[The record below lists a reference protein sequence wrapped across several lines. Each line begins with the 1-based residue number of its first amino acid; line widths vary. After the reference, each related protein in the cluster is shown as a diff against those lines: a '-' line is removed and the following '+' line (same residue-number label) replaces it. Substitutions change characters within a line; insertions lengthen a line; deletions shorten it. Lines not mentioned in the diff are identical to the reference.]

1 MGKYSR
7 FYFFFLAVVIAILG
21 VILGGTVFPQY
32 AVKQAVSPEVVS
44 PPTDTSTGI
53 SQPKETGIRIVET
66 EESVYVRVAE
76 SVGPSVVNVNTKT
89 RIQFFFQ
96 AIPQEGAASGVIIT
110 RDGYILTN
118 NHVVEGAQQIK
129 VTLADG
135 RAFDAKIV
143 GRDPYTDVAVIKIEA
158 TDLPAA
164 KLGDSTNLKIGQIAI
179 AIGNPFGLGKTVT
192 AGIISALNR
201 TITTER
207 GTIIEGLI
215 QTDAPIN
222 PGNSGG
228 ALVNSAGEVIGINT
242 AIYQGAQGIGF
253 AIPIHLAKS
262 IADQII
268 SKGYASH
275 PWIHPWMGVYLDTVD
290 AQMSA
295 YYRLPVDYGAIIMD
309 VVRNGPADKAGVKRG
324 DIIIEF
330 NGEKITT
337 ADDLVVRVMRCKVG
351 DRVRL
356 GIARGDERLTIEVTL
371 EERPR
376 GE

>member
-1 MGKYSR
+1 MDRHSR
-7 FYFFFLAVVIAILG
+7 FYFFFLAIVIAILG

-32 AVKQAVSPEVVS
+32 AIKQVVSPEVVS
-44 PPTDTSTGI
+44 PSPDTSTEA
-53 SQPKETGIRIVET
+53 SQPKETGTRIVET
-66 EESVYVRVAE
+66 EESVYIRVAE

-89 RIQFFFQ
+89 KIQFFFQ

-118 NHVVEGAQQIK
+118 NHVVEGAQQIR

-135 RAFDAKIV
+135 RAFDAKVV

-201 TITTER
+201 SITTES

-275 PWIHPWMGVYLDTVD
+275 PWMGVYLDTVD

-309 VVRNGPADKAGVKRG
+309 IVKNGPADKAGIKRG

-351 DRVRL
+351 DRIKL
-356 GIARGDERLTIEVTL
+356 GIARGDQRLTIEVTL

>member
-1 MGKYSR
+1 MDRHSR
-7 FYFFFLAVVIAILG
+7 FYLFFLAIVIAIVG
-21 VILGGTVFPQY
+21 VILGGTVAPHY
-32 AVKQAVSPEVVS
+32 AVKPIISPEVATS
-44 PPTDTSTGI
+44 PMTKTPTETSQATKVE
-53 SQPKETGIRIVET
+53 SRVVET
-66 EESVYVRVAE
+66 EESVYIRVAE

-96 AIPQEGAASGVIIT
+96 AIPQEGAGSGVIIT
-110 RDGYILTN
+110 ENGYILTN
-118 NHVVEGAQQIK
+118 NHVVEGAQQIT

-135 RAFDAKIV
+135 RTFDAKVV
-143 GRDPYTDVAVIKIEA
+143 GRDPYTDIAVIKIDA
-158 TDLPAA
+158 TGLPAA

-228 ALVNSAGEVIGINT
+228 ALVNSSGEVIGINT

-275 PWIHPWMGVYLDTVD
+275 PWMGVYLDTVD
-290 AQMSA
+290 TQISA
-295 YYRLPVDYGAIIMD
+295 YYRLAVDYGAIIMD
-309 VVRNGPADKAGVKRG
+309 VVKNGPADKAGIKRG
-324 DIIIEF
+324 DIIVEF
-330 NGEKITT
+330 NGEKIET

-356 GIARGDERLTIEVTL
+356 GVVRGDQRLTIEVTL

>member
-1 MGKYSR
+1 MDRHSK
-7 FYFFFLAVVIAILG
+7 FYFFFLAIVVAIVG
-21 VILGGTVFPQY
+21 VILGGTVAPHY
-32 AVKQAVSPEVVS
+32 AFKPTISPEVVS
-44 PPTDTSTGI
+44 PQVGTTTTETPQPTKIES
-53 SQPKETGIRIVET
+53 KVVET
-66 EESVYVRVAE
+66 EESVYIRVAE
-76 SVGPSVVNVNTKT
+76 AVGPSVVNVNTKT

-96 AIPQEGAASGVIIT
+96 AIPQEGAGSGVIIT
-110 RDGYILTN
+110 DNGYILTN
-118 NHVVEGAQQIK
+118 NHVIEGAQQIT

-135 RAFDAKIV
+135 RTFDAKVV
-143 GRDPYTDVAVIKIEA
+143 GRDPYTDIAVIKIDA
-158 TDLPAA
+158 TGLPAA

-201 TITTER
+201 TITTES

-228 ALVNSAGEVIGINT
+228 ALVNSSGEVIGINT

-275 PWIHPWMGVYLDTVD
+275 PWMGVYLDTVD
-290 AQMSA
+290 TQISA

-309 VVRNGPADKAGVKRG
+309 VVRNGPADKAGIKRG
-324 DIIIEF
+324 DIIVEF
-330 NGEKITT
+330 NGEKIET

-356 GIARGDERLTIEVTL
+356 GVVRGDQRLTIEVTL

>member
-1 MGKYSR
+1 MDRHSR
-7 FYFFFLAVVIAILG
+7 FYFFLLAIVIAIVG
-21 VILGGTVFPQY
+21 VILGGTVAPHY
-32 AVKQAVSPEVVS
+32 AVKPTISPEVATS
-44 PPTDTSTGI
+44 PMTKTPTETSQATKVE
-53 SQPKETGIRIVET
+53 SRVVET
-66 EESVYVRVAE
+66 EESVYIRVAE

-96 AIPQEGAASGVIIT
+96 AIPQEGAGSGVIIT
-110 RDGYILTN
+110 ENGYILTN
-118 NHVVEGAQQIK
+118 NHVVEGAQQIT

-135 RAFDAKIV
+135 RTFDAKVV
-143 GRDPYTDVAVIKIEA
+143 GRDPYTDIAVIKIDA
-158 TDLPAA
+158 TGLPAA

-228 ALVNSAGEVIGINT
+228 ALVNSSGEVIGINT

-275 PWIHPWMGVYLDTVD
+275 PWMGVYLDTVD
-290 AQMSA
+290 TQISA
-295 YYRLPVDYGAIIMD
+295 YYRLAVDYGAIIMD
-309 VVRNGPADKAGVKRG
+309 VVKNGPADKAGIKRG
-324 DIIIEF
+324 DIIVEF
-330 NGEKITT
+330 NGEKIET

-356 GIARGDERLTIEVTL
+356 GVVRGDQRLTIEVTL

>member
-1 MGKYSR
+1 MNRYSR
-7 FYFFFLAVVIAILG
+7 FYFFLLAIVIAIVG
-21 VILGGTVFPQY
+21 VILGGTVAPHY
-32 AVKQAVSPEVVS
+32 AVKPAISPEVVS
-44 PPTDTSTGI
+44 PQVGSATTETPQPTKVESRVI
-53 SQPKETGIRIVET
+53 ET
-66 EESVYVRVAE
+66 EESVYIRVAE
-76 SVGPSVVNVNTKT
+76 VVGPSVVNVNTKSQ
-89 RIQFFFQ
+89 IQFFFQ
-96 AIPQEGAASGVIIT
+96 AIPQEGAGSGVIIT
-110 RDGYILTN
+110 EDGYILTN
-118 NHVVEGAQQIK
+118 NHVVENAQQIT

-135 RAFDAKIV
+135 RTFEAKIV
-143 GRDPYTDVAVIKIEA
+143 GRDPYTDIAVIKINA
-158 TDLPAA
+158 TGLPAA
-164 KLGDSTNLKIGQIAI
+164 KLGDSTNLKIGQIAV

-228 ALVNSAGEVIGINT
+228 ALVNSSGEVIGINT

-275 PWIHPWMGVYLDTVD
+275 PWMGVYLDTVD
-290 AQMSA
+290 ARISA
-295 YYRLPVDYGAIIMD
+295 YYRLSVDYGAIIMD
-309 VVRNGPADKAGVKRG
+309 VVRNGPADKAGIKRG
-324 DIIIEF
+324 DIVIEF
-330 NGEKITT
+330 NGEKIET

-356 GIARGDERLTIEVTL
+356 GIVRGDQRLTIEVTL

>member
-1 MGKYSR
+1 MNRHSK
-7 FYFFFLAVVIAILG
+7 FYFFFLAIVIAIVG
-21 VILGGTVFPQY
+21 VILGGTVAPHY
-32 AVKQAVSPEVVS
+32 AVKPVISPEVVS
-44 PPTDTSTGI
+44 PQVSTTTTEA
-53 SQPKETGIRIVET
+53 SQPTKVESRILET
-66 EESVYVRVAE
+66 EESVYIRVSE
-76 SVGPSVVNVNTKT
+76 VVGPSVVNVNTKSQ
-89 RIQFFFQ
+89 IQFFFQ
-96 AIPQEGAASGVIIT
+96 AIPQEGAGSGVIIT
-110 RDGYILTN
+110 EDGYILTN
-118 NHVVEGAQQIK
+118 NHVVENARQITI
-129 VTLADG
+129 TLADG
-135 RAFDAKIV
+135 RTFEAKVV
-143 GRDPYTDVAVIKIEA
+143 GRDPYTDIAVIKIDV
-158 TDLPAA
+158 TGLPAA

-228 ALVNSAGEVIGINT
+228 ALVNSSGEVIGINT

-275 PWIHPWMGVYLDTVD
+275 PWMGVYLDTVD
-290 AQMSA
+290 AQISA
-295 YYRLPVDYGAIIMD
+295 YYRLSVDYGAIIMD
-309 VVRNGPADKAGVKRG
+309 VVRNGPADKAGIRRG
-324 DIIIEF
+324 DIVIEF
-330 NGEKITT
+330 NGEKIET
-337 ADDLVVRVMRCKVG
+337 ADDLVIRVMRRKVG

-356 GIARGDERLTIEVTL
+356 GIARGDQRLTIEVTL

>member
-1 MGKYSR
+1 MDRHSR
-7 FYFFFLAVVIAILG
+7 FYLFFLAIVIAIVG
-21 VILGGTVFPQY
+21 VILGGTVAPHY
-32 AVKQAVSPEVVS
+32 AVKPTISPEVATS
-44 PPTDTSTGI
+44 PMTKTPTETSQATKVE
-53 SQPKETGIRIVET
+53 SRVVET
-66 EESVYVRVAE
+66 EESVYIRVAE

-96 AIPQEGAASGVIIT
+96 AIPQEGAGSGVIIT
-110 RDGYILTN
+110 ENGYILTN
-118 NHVVEGAQQIK
+118 NHVVEGAQQIT

-135 RAFDAKIV
+135 RTFDAKVV
-143 GRDPYTDVAVIKIEA
+143 GRDPYTDIAVIKIDA
-158 TDLPAA
+158 TGLPAA

-228 ALVNSAGEVIGINT
+228 ALVNSSGEVIGINT

-275 PWIHPWMGVYLDTVD
+275 PWMGVYLDTVD
-290 AQMSA
+290 TQISA
-295 YYRLPVDYGAIIMD
+295 YYRLAVDYGAIIMD
-309 VVRNGPADKAGVKRG
+309 VVKNGPADKAGIKRG
-324 DIIIEF
+324 DIIVEF
-330 NGEKITT
+330 NGEKIET

-356 GIARGDERLTIEVTL
+356 GVVRGDQRLTIEVTL

>member
-1 MGKYSR
+1 MERHSR
-7 FYFFFLAVVIAILG
+7 FFFFFLAVVVAIAG
-21 VILGGTVFPQY
+21 VALGGIVAPQY
-32 AVKQAVSPEVVS
+32 GVKQVLSPEVTTTPETKVVET
-44 PPTDTSTGI
+44 PQTSVGTSRVI
-53 SQPKETGIRIVET
+53 ET
-66 EESVYVRVAE
+66 EESVYIRVAE
-76 SVGPSVVNVNTKT
+76 TVGPSVVNVSTKT

-96 AIPQEGAASGVIIT
+96 AIPQEGAASGVIISK
-110 RDGYILTN
+110 DGYILTN

-135 RAFDAKIV
+135 RSFDARVV
-143 GRDPYTDVAVIKIEA
+143 GRDPYTDVAVIKIDA
-158 TDLPAA
+158 NNLPAA
-164 KLGDSTNLKIGQIAI
+164 KLGDSANLKIGQIVV

-201 TITTER
+201 SITTER

-275 PWIHPWMGVYLDTVD
+275 PWMGVYLDTVD
-290 AQMSA
+290 SQIAA

-309 VVRNGPADKAGVKRG
+309 IVRNGPADKAGIKRG
-324 DIIIEF
+324 DIVVEF
-330 NGEKITT
+330 DGEKIMT
-337 ADDLVVRVMRCKVG
+337 ADDLVVRVMRKNVG

-356 GIARGDERLTIEVTL
+356 VVVRGDQRLTLELTL

>member
-1 MGKYSR
+1 MNRYSK
-7 FYFFFLAVVIAILG
+7 FYFFLLAIVIAIVG
-21 VILGGTVFPQY
+21 VILGGTVAPHY
-32 AVKQAVSPEVVS
+32 AVKPAISPEVVS
-44 PPTDTSTGI
+44 PQVGSATTETPQPTKVES
-53 SQPKETGIRIVET
+53 RIIET
-66 EESVYVRVAE
+66 EESVYIRVAE
-76 SVGPSVVNVNTKT
+76 VVGPSVVNVNTKSQ
-89 RIQFFFQ
+89 IQFFFQ
-96 AIPQEGAASGVIIT
+96 AIPQEGAGSGVIIT
-110 RDGYILTN
+110 EDGYILTN
-118 NHVVEGAQQIK
+118 NHVVENARQIT

-135 RAFDAKIV
+135 RTFEAKIV
-143 GRDPYTDVAVIKIEA
+143 GRDPYTDIAVIKINA
-158 TDLPAA
+158 TGLPAA
-164 KLGDSTNLKIGQIAI
+164 KLGDSTNLKIGQIAV

-228 ALVNSAGEVIGINT
+228 ALVNSSGEVIGINT

-275 PWIHPWMGVYLDTVD
+275 PWMGVYLDTVD
-290 AQMSA
+290 ARISA
-295 YYRLPVDYGAIIMD
+295 YYRLSVDYGAIIMD
-309 VVRNGPADKAGVKRG
+309 VVRNGPADKAGIKRG
-324 DIIIEF
+324 DIVIEF
-330 NGEKITT
+330 NGEKIET

-356 GIARGDERLTIEVTL
+356 GIVRGDQRLTIEVTL

>member
-1 MGKYSR
+1 MDRHSK
-7 FYFFFLAVVIAILG
+7 FYFFFLAIVVAIVG
-21 VILGGTVFPQY
+21 VILGGTVAPHY
-32 AVKQAVSPEVVS
+32 AFKPTISPEVVS
-44 PPTDTSTGI
+44 PQVGTTTTETPQPTKIES
-53 SQPKETGIRIVET
+53 KVVET
-66 EESVYVRVAE
+66 EESVYIRVAE
-76 SVGPSVVNVNTKT
+76 AVGPSVVNVNTKT

-96 AIPQEGAASGVIIT
+96 AIPQEGAGSGVIIT
-110 RDGYILTN
+110 DNGYILTN
-118 NHVVEGAQQIK
+118 NHVVEGAQQIT

-135 RAFDAKIV
+135 RTFDAKVV
-143 GRDPYTDVAVIKIEA
+143 GRDPYTDIAVIKIDA
-158 TDLPAA
+158 TGLPAA

-201 TITTER
+201 TITTES

-228 ALVNSAGEVIGINT
+228 ALVNSSGEVIGINT

-275 PWIHPWMGVYLDTVD
+275 PWMGVYLDTVD
-290 AQMSA
+290 TQISA

-309 VVRNGPADKAGVKRG
+309 VVRNGPADKAGIKRG
-324 DIIIEF
+324 DIIVEF
-330 NGEKITT
+330 NGEKIET

-356 GIARGDERLTIEVTL
+356 GVVRGDQRLTIEVTL

>member
-1 MGKYSR
+1 MDRHSR
-7 FYFFFLAVVIAILG
+7 FYLFFLAIVIAIVG
-21 VILGGTVFPQY
+21 VILGGTVAPHY
-32 AVKQAVSPEVVS
+32 AVKPTISPEVATS
-44 PPTDTSTGI
+44 PMTKTPTETSQATKVE
-53 SQPKETGIRIVET
+53 SRVVET
-66 EESVYVRVAE
+66 EESVYIRVAE

-96 AIPQEGAASGVIIT
+96 AIPQEGAGSGVIIT
-110 RDGYILTN
+110 ENGYILTN
-118 NHVVEGAQQIK
+118 NHVVERAQQIT

-135 RAFDAKIV
+135 RTFDAKVV
-143 GRDPYTDVAVIKIEA
+143 GRDPYTDIAVIKIDA
-158 TDLPAA
+158 TGLPAA

-228 ALVNSAGEVIGINT
+228 ALVNSSGEVIGINT

-275 PWIHPWMGVYLDTVD
+275 PWMGVYLDTVD
-290 AQMSA
+290 TQISA
-295 YYRLPVDYGAIIMD
+295 YYRLAVDYGAIIMD
-309 VVRNGPADKAGVKRG
+309 VVKNGPADKAGIKRG
-324 DIIIEF
+324 DIIVEF
-330 NGEKITT
+330 NGEKIET

-356 GIARGDERLTIEVTL
+356 GVVRGDQRLTIEVTL

>member
-1 MGKYSR
+1 MDRHSR
-7 FYFFFLAVVIAILG
+7 FFFFFLAVVIAIVG
-21 VILGGTVFPQY
+21 VILGGAVAPQY
-32 AVKQAVSPEVVS
+32 AVKKIVSPEITTPSGTAVTEVPQTVVG
-44 PPTDTSTGI
+44 TT
-53 SQPKETGIRIVET
+53 RVVES
-66 EESVYVRVAE
+66 EESVYIRVAE
-76 SVGPSVVNVNTKT
+76 SVGPSVVNVSTRS

-96 AIPQEGAASGVIIT
+96 AIPQEGAASGVIISK
-110 RDGYILTN
+110 DGYILTN
-118 NHVVEGAQQIK
+118 NHVVEGAQQIR

-135 RAFDAKIV
+135 RSFDAKVV
-143 GRDPYTDVAVIKIEA
+143 GRDPYTDIAVIKIEA
-158 TDLPAA
+158 NDLPAA
-164 KLGDSTNLKIGQIAI
+164 KLGDSSNLKIGQIAI

-192 AGIISALNR
+192 AGIVSALNR
-201 TITTER
+201 SITTES

-275 PWIHPWMGVYLDTVD
+275 PWIGVYLDTVD
-290 AQMSA
+290 SQISA

-309 VVRNGPADKAGVKRG
+309 VVKNSPADKAGIKKG

-330 NGEKITT
+330 DGEKIET
-337 ADDLVVRVMRCKVG
+337 ADDLVVRVMRKNVG
-351 DRVRL
+351 DRVS
-356 GIARGDERLTIEVTL
+356 LTIMRGEQKLNIELTL

>member
-1 MGKYSR
+1 MDRHSR
-7 FYFFFLAVVIAILG
+7 FYFFFLGIIVAIVG
-21 VILGGTVFPQY
+21 VILGGMVAPQY
-32 AVKQAVSPEVVS
+32 AIKQTISPEVATS
-44 PPTDTSTGI
+44 PTTTSTET
-53 SQPKETGIRIVET
+53 SQPKQVESRVIET
-66 EESVYVRVAE
+66 EESVYIRVAE
-76 SVGPSVVNVNTKT
+76 AVGPSVVNVSTKS
-89 RIQFFFQ
+89 RVQFFFQ
-96 AIPQEGAASGVIIT
+96 AIPQEGAASGVIISG
-110 RDGYILTN
+110 DGYILTN
-118 NHVVEGAQQIK
+118 NHVVEGAQQIT

-135 RAFDAKIV
+135 RTFDAKVV
-143 GRDPYTDVAVIKIEA
+143 GRDPYTDIAVIKVDA
-158 TDLPAA
+158 TGLPAA
-164 KLGDSTNLKIGQIAI
+164 KLGDSTSLKIGQIAI

-201 TITTER
+201 TITTES

-228 ALVNSAGEVIGINT
+228 ALVNSSGEVIGINT

-268 SKGYASH
+268 GKGYAS
-275 PWIHPWMGVYLDTVD
+275 HPWMGVYLDTVD
-290 AQMSA
+290 TQISA

-309 VVRNGPADKAGVKRG
+309 VVKNSPADKSGIKRG
-324 DIIIEF
+324 DIIVEF

-351 DRVRL
+351 DKVRL
-356 GIARGDERLTIEVTL
+356 GVVRGDQRLTIEVTL

>member
-1 MGKYSR
+1 MDRHSR
-7 FYFFFLAVVIAILG
+7 FYFFFLGIVIAIVG
-21 VILGGTVFPQY
+21 VILGGMVAPQY
-32 AVKQAVSPEVVS
+32 AVKQAIAPEVITPS
-44 PPTDTSTGI
+44 MTTQTET
-53 SQPKETGIRIVET
+53 SQPKQVESRVIET
-66 EESVYVRVAE
+66 EESVYIRVAE
-76 SVGPSVVNVNTKT
+76 RVGPSVVNVST
-89 RIQFFFQ
+89 RSRVQFFFQ
-96 AIPQEGAASGVIIT
+96 AIPQEGAASGVIISE
-110 RDGYILTN
+110 DGYILTN
-118 NHVVEGAQQIK
+118 NHVVEGAQQIT

-135 RAFDAKIV
+135 RTFDAKVV
-143 GRDPYTDVAVIKIEA
+143 GRDPYTDIAVIKVGA
-158 TDLPAA
+158 TGLPAA

-201 TITTER
+201 SITTES

-228 ALVNSAGEVIGINT
+228 ALVNSSGEVIGINT

-253 AIPIHLAKS
+253 AIPIHLARS
-262 IADQII
+262 IAEQII
-268 SKGYASH
+268 SKGYAS
-275 PWIHPWMGVYLDTVD
+275 HPWMGVYLDTVD
-290 AQMSA
+290 AQISA

-309 VVRNGPADKAGVKRG
+309 VVRNSPADKSGIKRG
-324 DIIIEF
+324 DIIVEF

-351 DRVRL
+351 DKVKL
-356 GIARGDERLTIEVTL
+356 GIVRGDQRLTIEVTL